1 LQALDDIQIRIMKEL
16 ASPRSFRWDI
26 RESYGSIAERIGVD
40 EETVRRRVKRAR
52 ESGFLKGW
60 KLFLNPHLIGLE
72 STGMQLEIDDE
83 TRKPEV
89 ISRVEQV
96 DGL

>member
-1 LQALDDIQIRIMKEL
+1 M
-16 ASPRSFRWDI
+16 
-26 RESYGSIAERIGVD
+26 
-40 EETVRRRVKRAR
+40 KRAR